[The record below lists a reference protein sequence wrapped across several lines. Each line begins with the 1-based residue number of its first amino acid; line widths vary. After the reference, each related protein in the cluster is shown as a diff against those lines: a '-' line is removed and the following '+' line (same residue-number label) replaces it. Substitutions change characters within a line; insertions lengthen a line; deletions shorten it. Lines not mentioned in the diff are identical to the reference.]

1 MKNETEYVF
10 VNNTNNLAVWK
21 GTGVNAWNWFYP
33 THFRTEVTESSMKSM
48 AEAMNCKV
56 YKSF

>member
-10 VNNTNNLAVWK
+10 INNVSNTVVWR

-33 THFRTEVTESSMKSM
+33 TQFRSDFTEKSMKSM